1 MDLVNDSEMILM
13 VMVGLAMSGLAVTA
27 FVGWWVQTS
36 MRRPVASAEKT
47 S

>member
-1 MDLVNDSEMILM
+1 MNDSEMILM
-13 VMVGLAMSGLAVTA
+13 VMVGLAMSGLTVTA

-36 MRRPVASAEKT
+36 MKAPVVAAEKT